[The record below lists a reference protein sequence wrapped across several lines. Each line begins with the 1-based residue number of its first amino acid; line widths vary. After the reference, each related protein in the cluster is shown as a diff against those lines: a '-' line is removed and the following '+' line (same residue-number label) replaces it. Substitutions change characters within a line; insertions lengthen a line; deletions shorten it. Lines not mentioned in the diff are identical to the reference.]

1 MDTLFAPIFDLLIGL
16 AVIGLVLLVIV
27 GAIAFGPRLV
37 GTFRQRA
44 YDRAAGGELLRLE
57 LNPARVGEIDEASA
71 VAMVR
76 GLHPRQRRG
85 LDAWRVGWPASELR
99 VVWRDGALAWQ
110 VEGHRQVLDEFAV
123 SHRSLHL
130 VLDARPVSRAEA
142 PVAATAV
149 GRLAQSASWPLRV
162 AEVPGDR
169 VLHRLAAALTRAA
182 PPGVEVRLRIGL
194 RPVAPDAWRRAID
207 PEAPGGPSVGSLIG
221 EAIVDGLLFRESG
234 SGRTPAVAPSP
245 LEREAR
251 ARKRRGAVG
260 FETSIL
266 VEVAGTSFEPAKA
279 LLWKLTGATDS
290 LADAGQEIRW
300 RVVAGAVE
308 RPPRSLLA
316 DWEVAQLWYLPD
328 ETFDAAD
335 LPRPRPLAGALP
347 ASSATA
353 GIVVAANGDRP
364 LAIPLGT
371 LGRHLAVIG
380 ATGSGKST
388 LLLNLVTGLLDTP
401 WGATVIDPHGDL
413 VTDILAR
420 IPARHAG
427 RVHLL
432 RLADRAHPRGFNFF
446 ERHSREEAQ
455 LVTSEFVA
463 LFEDLWPRY
472 TGPRMRD
479 ILRHGLLTL
488 LSSEGPQTILE
499 LDRLLSDGSFRRP
512 YVEAVTDPELAN
524 YWQSRWPSRGN
535 DDPSVGAVTNKLGAF
550 IAYDSIRQIVGQGA
564 STLRPREIMDAGD
577 LLLVDLS
584 GVGGDNAGIFGGMLI
599 ARFRIEALGRQ
610 GTDPAHRRPHLLV
623 VDETPRFSTRA
634 LGGILTEGRKFAL
647 ASALATQTLAA
658 IGPALGA
665 TTVANAGT
673 LALLSP
679 GLDDVRTL
687 APLFAPLTPADLLA
701 MRQHEM
707 AAKMAG
713 PDGRSVVYGGI
724 VLPPGEA
731 SAEVA
736 TAIAAASDERDA
748 RPRSVVEAE
757 VLERLTKRSPA
768 KPATPKDHPPLGRR
782 CPTVDEQGRAADGPR
797 SVPGRITRSVTRWI
811 TRSSADRTS
820 RSERE
825 TASFVTGRL
834 VWPPSSAPRPKWMR
848 STSGCSRYVDRAVLR
863 ILDRAE
869 SALASPTGYPRLRQ
883 PVAPPK
889 SAWPHCW
896 YAGLLERATVPPPH
910 RGARPE
916 LAYRLSRRVRLRLG
930 DHARRVRGTNKLG
943 HTLDIVDT
951 VCALITAHGDPRYG
965 SPVALWLTEA
975 TAATYLGSPLPRQR
989 RGPRRGR
996 ALAAS
1001 SALSSTGHPAPGR
1014 DPGQARRLPPP
1025 GGGVPGL
1032 AAPVRGPHR
1041 QPCPLAG
1048 RSWRGSVD
1056 EGVAA
1061 RPGSPPWPC
1070 CASATSTRRSG
1081 TWPSMAGARPRG
1093 TC

>member
-1 MDTLFAPIFDLLIGL
+1 MDTLFAPILELLSGL
-16 AVIGLVLLVIV
+16 AVVGLALLALVAAV
-27 GAIAFGPRLV
+27 ALGPRLV
-37 GTFRQRA
+37 GALRQRG
-44 YDRAAGGELLRLE
+44 YDRAAGAELVRLE
-57 LNPARVGEIDEASA
+57 LTAGRIAELDKASA
-71 VAMVR
+71 VAMIR

-85 LDAWRVGWPASELR
+85 LDGWRVGWPASELR

-110 VEGHRQVLDEFAV
+110 VEGHRQILDEFAV

-149 GRLAQSASWPLRV
+149 GRLTQPASWPLRT

-194 RPVAPDAWRRAID
+194 RPVQPDVWRRAID
-207 PEAPGGPSVGSLIG
+207 PDAPGGASVASLIG
-221 EAIVDGLLFRESG
+221 AAIVDGLLFRESG
-234 SGRTPAVAPSP
+234 SGRAPAVAPSP
-245 LEREAR
+245 LEREAG

-260 FETSIL
+260 FETSLL
-266 VEVAGTSFEPAKA
+266 VEVTGTSFEQAKA

-290 LADAGQEIRW
+290 LADAGQEVRW

-347 ASSATA
+347 ASSGGA
-353 GIVVAANGDRP
+353 GIVVGANGDRP
-364 LAIPLGT
+364 LAIPLAT
-371 LGRHLAVIG
+371 LGRHLAVVG

-388 LLLNLVTGLLDTP
+388 FLLNLVTGLLDTP

-446 ERHSREEAQ
+446 ERTTREEAQ

-488 LSSEGPQTILE
+488 LESDGPQTVLE
-499 LDRLLSDGSFRRP
+499 LDRLLSDAEFRAS
-512 YVEAVTDPELAN
+512 YVDAAKDPELAN
-524 YWQSRWPSRGN
+524 FWRSRWPSRGN

-550 IAYDSIRQIVGQGA
+550 IAYDSIRQIVGQGI
-564 STLRPREIMDAGD
+564 STLRPREIMDSGD

-599 ARFRIEALGRQ
+599 ARYRIEALGRQ
-610 GTDPAHRRPHLLV
+610 GTDPARRRPHLLV

-634 LGGILTEGRKFAL
+634 LGGVVNEGRKFAL
-647 ASALATQTLAA
+647 ATALATQTLAD

-679 GLDDVRTL
+679 GLDDVKAL
-687 APLFAPLTPADLLA
+687 APLFAPLSAADLLA
-701 MRQHEM
+701 TRQHEI
-707 AAKMAG
+707 AVKMAG
-713 PDGRSVVYGGI
+713 PDGRNVVYGGI

-731 SAEVA
+731 SHE
-736 TAIAAASDERDA
+736 IAARISAASDERDA
-748 RPRSVVEAE
+748 RPRAVVEAE
-757 VLERLTKRSPA
+757 VRDRLTRRD
-768 KPATPKDHPPLGRR
+768 ATGESAAR
-782 CPTVDEQGRAADGPR
+782 PT
-797 SVPGRITRSVTRWI
+797 
-811 TRSSADRTS
+811 
-820 RSERE
+820 
-825 TASFVTGRL
+825 
-834 VWPPSSAPRPKWMR
+834 PRP
-848 STSGCSRYVDRAVLR
+848 
-863 ILDRAE
+863 
-869 SALASPTGYPRLRQ
+869 Q
-883 PVAPPK
+883 
-889 SAWPHCW
+889 
-896 YAGLLERATVPPPH
+896 
-910 RGARPE
+910 
-916 LAYRLSRRVRLRLG
+916 
-930 DHARRVRGTNKLG
+930 RVRG
-943 HTLDIVDT
+943 D
-951 VCALITAHGDPRYG
+951 
-965 SPVALWLTEA
+965 
-975 TAATYLGSPLPRQR
+975 Q
-989 RGPRRGR
+989 GR
-996 ALAAS
+996 
-1001 SALSSTGHPAPGR
+1001 
-1014 DPGQARRLPPP
+1014 
-1025 GGGVPGL
+1025 
-1032 AAPVRGPHR
+1032 
-1041 QPCPLAG
+1041 
-1048 RSWRGSVD
+1048 
-1056 EGVAA
+1056 
-1061 RPGSPPWPC
+1061 
-1070 CASATSTRRSG
+1070 
-1081 TWPSMAGARPRG
+1081 
-1093 TC
+1093 